1 MEVQYFFEKTVN
13 FYRTAR
19 RHTLEEGK
27 KFPLYRIVNILSVK
41 ERVRAGQDFEE
52 KNKSHLAKE

>member
-1 MEVQYFFEKTVN
+1 MEVQYFFEKIVN

-27 KFPLYRIVNILSVK
+27 MFLLYRIVNILSVK
-41 ERVRAGQDFEE
+41 QMVRAEQDVEE
-52 KNKSHLAKE
+52 KNKSHV